1 MCRQGYKFSAVAASL
16 SSLAIFL
23 VVAMNAAAP
32 ASVPQVSLLEALD
45 AKEPIPYFIADGTG
59 RAGYHSSDRELA
71 QWALG
76 AWQRSVGKTLRFVP
90 GPESSALV
98 RLYWAESNDG
108 QYGEMRPVMVGG
120 RRGSEVFIQ
129 PDVESLG
136 PEMAARARED
146 PLWRDSIV
154 YLTCLHEL
162 GHALGLAHTRD
173 FRDIMYF
180 FGYGG
185 DIVQFFGRYREQV
198 HTRNDIATLSGLSE
212 ADVSRIRA
220 LYPAQ

>member
-1 MCRQGYKFSAVAASL
+1 MSGKALKIPLAAAVA
-16 SSLAIFL
+16 LAVFL
-23 VVAMNAAAP
+23 TVAMGFARAGAP
-32 ASVPQVSLLEALD
+32 QAPLFEALD
-45 AKEPIPYFIADGTG
+45 AKNPIPYFIADGAG
-59 RAGYHSSDRELA
+59 KAGYHPSDRELA

-76 AWQRSVGKTLRFVP
+76 AWQRSAGKGLRFAAA
-90 GPESSALV
+90 PESSALV
-98 RLYWAESNDG
+98 RLYWAESSDG
-108 QYGEMRPVMVGG
+108 QFGEMRPVVVGG

-136 PEMAARARED
+136 TELAARARED

-185 DIVQFFGRYREQV
+185 DIVQFFSRYRDQV
-198 HTRNDIATLSGLSE
+198 HTRNDIAGVPGLSE
-212 ADVSRIRA
+212 ADVHRIRA
-220 LYPAQ
+220 MYPEQ

>member
-1 MCRQGYKFSAVAASL
+1 MRRQAFKISAAAASL
-16 SSLAIFL
+16 ASLAIFL
-23 VVAMNAAAP
+23 MLAISALRGGAP
-32 ASVPQVSLLEALD
+32 QAPLFEALD
-45 AKEPIPYFIADGTG
+45 AKEPIPYFIADGNG
-59 RAGYHSSDRELA
+59 RAGYHSTDRELA

-76 AWQRSVGKTLRFVP
+76 AWQRSAGKSLRFAAA
-90 GPESSALV
+90 PESSALV

-108 QYGEMRPVMVGG
+108 QYGEMRPVTVGG
-120 RRGSEVFIQ
+120 RRGAAVFIH

-136 PEMAARARED
+136 PEIAARARED

-185 DIVQFFGRYREQV
+185 DVAQFFGRYRSQV
-198 HTRNDIATLSGLSE
+198 HTRNEIATVSGLSE

-220 LYPAQ
+220 MYPGE